1 MTLLLALATMLAA
14 VAAARPLSSRLGR
27 NAGYPMAVLFL
38 TALSLVLT
46 GAPEVLAGG
55 SLTGEWMWIQSLDI
69 ALRLH
74 LDGLSLVFAIL
85 ALGVGALIMS
95 YCARYLS
102 EEYDHGRLYM
112 LLSLFATAM
121 LGMVLSA
128 DIITL
133 FVFFEITTLCSF
145 FLIGAQGLH
154 QARPA
159 TRAFVITASGGL
171 ALLTAVLLLWH
182 VTGTTH
188 LTEILDDA
196 GTVTSSPYAPWIG
209 GLIIYAAMTKSA
221 QFPFHFWLPDAMV
234 ALTPVSAYLHAATL
248 VKAGIYVLMRFSQ
261 PFTDFWWWTTVLVA
275 VGLITTVIGAVFALQ
290 QHDLKALLAYSTV
303 SQLGWIVALI
313 GVGTHEALA
322 VAGLHT
328 FSHALFKA
336 TLFMLVGV
344 IDKEAGSRDI
354 RELSGLYRVMPFTA
368 VLTALAAMS
377 MAGLPPFLGFVSK
390 EKGYYAFLELPGS
403 WGLIVGILAV
413 ASAAVTFA
421 YSFRLLWGAFAGPT
435 QQRGLYDAAPA
446 FLAPAAVT
454 AVAGLLLGLFVAWL
468 NPLFDRSVQAT
479 VLTEEAYAGLSLLPD
494 SIASP
499 ALWMSVATVVF
510 GLGLFL
516 AREPVDRA
524 LQRLVLPVTGVK
536 VYDAAYA
543 GLLRFCDLVARPAR
557 SGALAPHLL
566 WPLGTVAALA
576 AAVPFLGRLDAAGPP
591 ASRPQDWFVVGLT
604 ALAVLGLCLTRSRIG
619 AVAMM
624 GVIGFLIAGWFLLIG
639 GVDLALTQ
647 MLVEILTVAVAVLIL
662 RRLPESFSPVG
673 MMRRGGAAVVAV
685 VLGLAAGAATL
696 FLTGRPEAT
705 NAAQWYIDETE
716 EAAGGTNL
724 VNSILVDFR
733 GLDTFG
739 EMTVLAVAAVGLLA
753 LLRGE
758 ASADEKARTMDLP
771 GDETVLKTAR
781 AILVPLISAVA
792 LWLLWRGHYEPGGGF
807 VSALVAALAVVIARL
822 PRSAQSRPSRLRPAA
837 LLAAGLIVAVA
848 AGALGLLQGSF
859 LSPITGSIE
868 IGAFYQGL
876 TTSLIF
882 DLGVFF
888 AVLGLVVAALDR
900 FTSGAVPRPA
910 GESAAVGKDP
920 AAAPP
925 PGAEGTRTAPDREA
939 QAEPTGRTRPTIEGG
954 SR

>member
-1 MTLLLALATMLAA
+1 MTLLFALITMIAA
-14 VAAARPLSSRLGR
+14 VLLARPLSYRWGR
-27 NAGYPMAVLFL
+27 NAGYPIAALFL
-38 TALSLVLT
+38 LALGMVLRD
-46 GAPEVLAGG
+46 APEVLAGG
-55 SLTGEWMWIQSLDI
+55 TATDEWMWIESFDI

-74 LDGLSLVFAIL
+74 LDGLSLVFTVL

-182 VTGTTH
+182 VTGTTN

-248 VKAGIYVLMRFSQ
+248 VKAGIYVLMRFSE
-261 PFTDFWWWTTVLVA
+261 PFTDFWWWTTVLVV

-313 GVGTHEALA
+313 GVGTHGALG
-322 VAGLHT
+322 VAGLHA

-390 EKGYYAFLELPGS
+390 EVGYYAFLELPGH
-403 WGLIVGILAV
+403 WGWIVGAIAV

-435 QQRGLYDAAPA
+435 QQRGLYDAAPS
-446 FLAPAAVT
+446 FLAPAAVP
-454 AVAGLLLGLFVAWL
+454 AVAGLLLGLFVAYL

-479 VLTEEAYAGLSLLPD
+479 VLSEDAYAGLSLLPE

-499 ALWMSVATVVF
+499 ALWMSVTTVVL
-510 GLGLFL
+510 GLGLFA
-516 AREPVDRA
+516 AREPVDRG
-524 LQRLVLPVTGVK
+524 LQRLVLPVSGVK

-543 GLLRFCDLVARPAR
+543 AVLRFCDWIARPVR
-557 SGALAPHLL
+557 SGALAAHLL
-566 WPLGTVAALA
+566 WPLGAVAALA
-576 AAVPFLGRLDAAGPP
+576 LAIPLTGGIEVTDPP
-591 ASRPQDWFVVGLT
+591 ASRPEDWFVVGLT
-604 ALAVLGLCLTRSRIG
+604 VLAVVGLCVTTSRIG

-624 GVIGFLIAGWFLLIG
+624 GVIGFLIAGWFILLG
-639 GVDLALTQ
+639 GIDLALTQ
-647 MLVEILTVAVAVLIL
+647 MTVEILTVAVAVLIL
-662 RRLPESFSPVG
+662 RRLPETFSPVSIL
-673 MMRRGGAAVVAV
+673 RRSGALAVAV
-685 VLGLAAGAATL
+685 VLGLIAGAATWV
-696 FLTGRPEAT
+696 LTGQRQST
-705 NAAQWYIDETE
+705 QAAQWYIDETQG
-716 EAAGGTNL
+716 AAGGTNL

-739 EMTVLAVAAVGLLA
+739 EMTVLAVAAIGLLA

-758 ASADEKARTMDLP
+758 APADEKARTMDLP
-771 GDETVLKTAR
+771 GDKTVLNTAR
-781 AILVPLISAVA
+781 KILVPLIAAVA

-822 PRSAQSRPSRLRPAA
+822 PRSADYPSRLRPTA
-837 LLAAGLIVAVA
+837 LLAAGLIVAIA
-848 AGALGLLQGSF
+848 AGTLGLIQGSF
-859 LSPITGSIE
+859 LSPITGSLE

-900 FTSGAVPRPA
+900 FTRGAVPH
-910 GESAAVGKDP
+910 SDWLDP

-925 PGAEGTRTAPDREA
+925 PDAAEPRTDQSQPADNQPTVAEGGPR
-939 QAEPTGRTRPTIEGG
+939 
-954 SR
+954 

>member
-1 MTLLLALATMLAA
+1 MTLLAALAIMLGA
-14 VAAARPLSSRLGR
+14 VVVARPLSYQLGR
-27 NAGYPMAVLFL
+27 NAGYPMAALFL
-38 TALSLVLT
+38 AALGLVLT
-46 GAPEVLAGG
+46 GASEVLDGG
-55 SLTGEWMWIQSLDI
+55 TVSWEWTWISSFDI

-74 LDGLSLVFAIL
+74 LDGLSLIFAIL

-121 LGMVLSA
+121 LGLVLSA

-154 QARPA
+154 QAPSA
-159 TRAFVITASGGL
+159 TRAFAVTASGGL
-171 ALLTAVLLLWH
+171 ALLGAVLLLWH
-182 VTGTTH
+182 AMGTTD
-188 LTEILDDA
+188 LTAILDDA
-196 GTVTSSPYAPWIG
+196 GTLTASPYAPWIG

-221 QFPFHFWLPDAMV
+221 QFPFHFWLPGAMV

-248 VKAGIYVLMRFSQ
+248 VKAGIYVLMRFSE
-261 PFTDFWWWTTVLVA
+261 PFSDFWWWTAVLLT
-275 VGLITTVIGAVFALQ
+275 VGLVTTAIGAIFALQ
-290 QHDLKALLAYSTV
+290 QHDLKSLLAYSTV

-313 GVGTHEALA
+313 GVGTNEALG

-368 VLTALAAMS
+368 VLTGLAAMS

-390 EKGYYAFLELPGS
+390 EEGYYAFLDLPGS
-403 WGLIVGILAV
+403 WGWVVGSVAV

-435 QQRGLYDAAPA
+435 QQRGLYDAHWT
-446 FLAPAAVT
+446 FLAPAAVP
-454 AVAGLLLGLFVAWL
+454 AVAGLLLGLFVTSL

-479 VLTEEAYAGLSLLPD
+479 VLSAEAYAGLNLLPD

-499 ALWMSVATVVF
+499 ALWMSVATVVV
-510 GLGLFL
+510 GLCLFL
-516 AREPVDRA
+516 ARGPVDRV
-524 LQRLVLPVTGVK
+524 LQRLVLPVNGVE
-536 VYDAAYA
+536 VYDFLYA
-543 GLLRFCDLVARPAR
+543 KLLRFCDWVARPAR
-557 SGALAPHLL
+557 SGALAPHVL
-566 WPLGTVAALA
+566 WPLGSLAALGA
-576 AAVPFLGRLDAAGPP
+576 AGVILRVDDAAEIP
-591 ASRPQDWFVVGLT
+591 ASRPQDWFVVALT

-619 AVAMM
+619 AVAIL
-624 GVIGFLIAGWFLLIG
+624 GIIGFLIAGWFLLLG

-647 MLVEILTVAVAVLIL
+647 MLVEILTVVVAVLVL
-662 RRLPESFSPVG
+662 RRLPDLFAPVG
-673 MMRRGGAAVVAV
+673 ALRRWGTAGIAV
-685 VLGLAAGAATL
+685 VLGLIAGAATL
-696 FLTGRPEAT
+696 ALTGRRDPT
-705 NAAQWYIDETE
+705 FAADWYVRETE

-739 EMTVLAVAAVGLLA
+739 EITVLAVAAVGLLA

-758 ASADEKARTMDLP
+758 APADEKARTMDLP
-771 GDETVLKTAR
+771 GDRTVLSTVS
-781 AILVPLISAVA
+781 AILVPLIAAVA

-807 VSALVAALAVVIARL
+807 VAALVAALAVVIARL
-822 PRSAQSRPSRLRPAA
+822 PRSADAPSRLRPAG
-837 LLAAGLIVAVA
+837 LLAAGLIIAVA
-848 AGALGLLQGSF
+848 SGVIGLTQGSF
-859 LSPITGSIE
+859 LHPITGSIE
-868 IGAFYQGL
+868 IGPLYQGL

-888 AVLGLVVAALDR
+888 AVLGLVAAALDR
-900 FTSGAVPRPA
+900 FTRGAVLSTDRSD
-910 GESAAVGKDP
+910 SAAV
-920 AAAPP
+920 PP
-925 PGAEGTRTAPDREA
+925 VQTTETTEEETSASV
-939 QAEPTGRTRPTIEGG
+939 GG
-954 SR
+954 ESR

>member
-1 MTLLLALATMLAA
+1 MTLLYALITMIAA
-14 VAAARPLSSRLGR
+14 VLLARPLSYRWGR
-27 NAGYPMAVLFL
+27 NAGYPIAALFL
-38 TALSLVLT
+38 LALGLVLRD
-46 GAPEVLAGG
+46 APEVLAGG
-55 SLTGEWMWIQSLDI
+55 TATGEWMWIESFDI

-74 LDGLSLVFAIL
+74 LDGLSLVFTVL

-182 VTGTTH
+182 VTGTTN

-248 VKAGIYVLMRFSQ
+248 VKAGIYVLMRFSE
-261 PFTDFWWWTTVLVA
+261 PFTDFWWWTTVLVV

-313 GVGTHEALA
+313 GVGTHEALG
-322 VAGLHT
+322 VAGLHA

-390 EKGYYAFLELPGS
+390 EEGYYAFLELPGH
-403 WGLIVGILAV
+403 WGWIVGVIAV

-435 QQRGLYDAAPA
+435 QQRGLYDAAPS
-446 FLAPAAVT
+446 FLAPAAVP
-454 AVAGLLLGLFVAWL
+454 AVAGLLLGLFVAYL

-479 VLTEEAYAGLSLLPD
+479 VLSEDAYAGLSLLPE

-499 ALWMSVATVVF
+499 ALWMSVTTVVL
-510 GLGLFL
+510 GLGLFA
-516 AREPVDRA
+516 AREPVDRG
-524 LQRLVLPVTGVK
+524 LQRLVLPVSGVK
-536 VYDAAYA
+536 AYDAAYA
-543 GLLRFCDLVARPAR
+543 AVLRFCDWIARPAR
-557 SGALAPHLL
+557 SGALAAHLL
-566 WPLGTVAALA
+566 WPLGAVAALA
-576 AAVPFLGRLDAAGPP
+576 LAIPLTGGIEVTDPP
-591 ASRPQDWFVVGLT
+591 ASRPEDWFVVGLT
-604 ALAVLGLCLTRSRIG
+604 ALAVVGLCVTRSRIG

-624 GVIGFLIAGWFLLIG
+624 GVIGFLVAGWFILLG
-639 GVDLALTQ
+639 GIDLALTQ
-647 MLVEILTVAVAVLIL
+647 MTVEILTVAVAVLIL
-662 RRLPESFSPVG
+662 RRLPETFSPVS
-673 MMRRGGAAVVAV
+673 MMRRSGALAVAV
-685 VLGLAAGAATL
+685 VLGLIAGAATWV
-696 FLTGRPEAT
+696 LTGQRQAT
-705 NAAQWYIDETE
+705 QAAQWYIDETE
-716 EAAGGTNL
+716 GAAGGTNL

-739 EMTVLAVAAVGLLA
+739 EMTVLAVAAIGLLA

-758 ASADEKARTMDLP
+758 APADEKARTMDLP
-771 GDETVLKTAR
+771 GDKAVLNTAR
-781 AILVPLISAVA
+781 KILVPLIAAVA

-822 PRSAQSRPSRLRPAA
+822 PRSAEHPSRLRPTA

-848 AGALGLLQGSF
+848 AGALGLIQGSF
-859 LSPITGSIE
+859 LSPITGSLE

-900 FTSGAVPRPA
+900 FTRGAVPHSDRLDPTAASPPDAAEPRTDQAHPA
-910 GESAAVGKDP
+910 GD
-920 AAAPP
+920 
-925 PGAEGTRTAPDREA
+925 
-939 QAEPTGRTRPTIEGG
+939 QPTVVEGG
-954 SR
+954 PR